1 MLPPYVLLPV
11 SACSVQGCGHCNEL
25 TTNKTVLLTGALNF
39 FNPPFM
45 RLFMY
50 IIYKR

>member
-1 MLPPYVLLPV
+1 MLPPYKLLPV
-11 SACSVQGCGHCNEL
+11 SACSVHNWKHCSEL
-25 TTNKTVLLTGALNF
+25 TTIKTVLLTGTLNF
-39 FNPPFM
+39 FTPPFM